1 MGRKSTK
8 ENKTIY
14 QRYREQN
21 DLTREK
27 AAELLDTV
35 SEDRIE
41 RIENEKLLPDPEDVI
56 RMAECYKAPDL
67 CNFYCSH
74 QCPIGKKYVPA
85 VEMSEL
91 PNIILETVASLNAMF
106 PLTNRL
112 IEISRD
118 GQISDDEIPDFASIQ
133 EHLWRR
139 PSPRERST
147 GNFWNN
153 TRMNRLFRDAKVV
166 ISQNCRKR
174 NGLRQFFRCLMT

>member
-27 AAELLDTV
+27 AAEHLDTV
-35 SEDRIE
+35 SADRIE
-41 RIENEKLLPDPEDVI
+41 RIENEKLLPDQEDVI

-74 QCPIGKKYVPA
+74 QCTIGTKYLPA
-85 VEMSEL
+85 VEMCEL
-91 PNIILETVASLNAMF
+91 RKSIMQSVSDLNA
-106 PLTNRL
+106 LTSATIRY

-133 EHLWRR
+133 EHLEDVSLAVDSLHLWV
-139 PSPRERST
+139 EKT
-147 GNFWNN
+147 LAEGKIN
-153 TRMNRLFRDAKVV
+153 MELLEQY
-166 ISQNCRKR
+166 QNE
-174 NGLRQFFRCLMT
+174 

>member
-74 QCPIGKKYVPA
+74 QCPIGEKVRPCRGDERA
-85 VEMSEL
+85 AEHHSGD
-91 PNIILETVASLNAMF
+91 
-106 PLTNRL
+106 R
-112 IEISRD
+112 
-118 GQISDDEIPDFASIQ
+118 GQP
-133 EHLWRR
+133 
-139 PSPRERST
+139 
-147 GNFWNN
+147 
-153 TRMNRLFRDAKVV
+153 
-166 ISQNCRKR
+166 KR
-174 NGLRQFFRCLMT
+174 HVSADQPPH

>member
-56 RMAECYKAPDL
+56 RMAECYKASDL

-74 QCPIGKKYVPA
+74 QCPIGKKYIPA

-133 EHLWRR
+133 EHLEDVSLAVDSLHLWVEKTL
-139 PSPRERST
+139 SEGKINRE
-147 GNFWNN
+147 
-153 TRMNRLFRDAKVV
+153 LLEQY
-166 ISQNCRKR
+166 QNE
-174 NGLRQFFRCLMT
+174 